1 MMKQNCCCA
10 GTTSPST
17 RCVRGERLRLLS
29 TAYRHLNT
37 RSHNHCQST
46 ANFPLNAVSASQMGS
61 GAIANQSAYM
71 NGKTAGCAACSD
83 TPPPPADYSCPQ
95 QVI

>member
-1 MMKQNCCCA
+1 
-10 GTTSPST
+10 
-17 RCVRGERLRLLS
+17 
-29 TAYRHLNT
+29 
-37 RSHNHCQST
+37 
-46 ANFPLNAVSASQMGS
+46 MGS